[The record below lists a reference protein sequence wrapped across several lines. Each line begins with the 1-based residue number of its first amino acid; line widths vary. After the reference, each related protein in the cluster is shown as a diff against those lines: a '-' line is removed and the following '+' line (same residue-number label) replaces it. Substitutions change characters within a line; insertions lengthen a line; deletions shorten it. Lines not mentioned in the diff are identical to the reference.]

1 MNESSVDMNAVL
13 VAVAVMLI
21 LSLLRINVVLSLVVG
36 AFAGGVVSDLTIAE
50 TVKAFTDGL
59 GGGAVIALSY
69 ALLGGFAVAI
79 AKTGITDVLIAK
91 VVVLLADKEGA
102 TRKNLI
108 KALIFFSIFA
118 LAVMSQNLIPIHIAF
133 IPLLIPPIL
142 KILNVLQVDR
152 RIIAVIIAVGLV
164 GTYSFV
170 PFGFG
175 FIFQNII
182 TTQITSAGMLAELSD
197 VPKAMAI
204 PIGGMVAGMFIAMFV
219 YRKPRH
225 YEETKSTVEVEVKQ
239 LSTWLIV
246 ATVMALIAALAVQI
260 KTDSMIIGA
269 MAGIIAMYI
278 TGALKWREADE
289 ILTDGM
295 RMMSFIGFVMIAA
308 NGFASVINAT
318 GDVDTLVMGAMD
330 ILNGNVSLA
339 VFGMLIVGLIVTMGI
354 GSSFATIPIIAAL
367 FVPLSLELGLSPLAI
382 ICLIGTAGALGDAG
396 SPASDTTL
404 GPTSGLNIDG
414 QHNHIWDTCVPTFT
428 FINIPLIL
436 FGWIAVTFIL

>member
-1 MNESSVDMNAVL
+1 MSESGVDMNAVII
-13 VAVAVMLI
+13 AVAVMLI

-36 AFAGGVVSDLTIAE
+36 AFAGGIVSDLTIAE

-91 VVVLLADKEGA
+91 VVVLLAGKEGA

-133 IPLLIPPIL
+133 IPLLVPPIL

-246 ATVMALIAALAVQI
+246 ATVMALVVALVVQI

-269 MAGIIAMYI
+269 MAGIITMYI

-318 GDVDTLVMGAMD
+318 GDVDTLVMGALD
-330 ILNGNVSLA
+330 VLNGNVSLA

>member
-1 MNESSVDMNAVL
+1 MNESGVDMNAVL

-91 VVVLLADKEGA
+91 VVVLLAGKEGT

-269 MAGIIAMYI
+269 MAGIITMYI

-318 GDVDTLVMGAMD
+318 GDVDTLVMGALD

-436 FGWIAVTFIL
+436 FGWIAVTSIL